1 MTSKSLFRWVA
12 AALAL
17 TICAEWLLWPQ
28 NDRGLDDHRPPEP
41 PPAPSVTAIEWHVPA
56 ISVYREITERPLFA
70 KSRRSP

>member
-1 MTSKSLFRWVA
+1 MKPKSLFRWVA

-28 NDRGLDDHRPPEP
+28 NGRILEDYTPPEL
-41 PPAPSVTAIEWHVPA
+41 PPAPSVTAIEWHLPA